1 MRNFKDKVIDTLSNA
16 LIVPATTDSPQPEL
30 PTVRVV
36 SDYPQ
41 SPEDLPCVMV
51 RVIRQSADM
60 GSYDERSKAPR
71 YNVSIQ
77 VDMYTVGKDAP
88 IKVEALFEKVDAAM
102 QGMKFVLEDY
112 APTNNIDR
120 TISRGVARYSAV
132 VEPHYGVSDT
142 KYQIFRR

>member
-16 LIVPATTDSPQPEL
+16 LIVPVTTDSPQPEL

-51 RVIRQSADM
+51 RVIRMSADTR
-60 GSYDERSKAPR
+60 SYDERTEAPR
-71 YNVSIQ
+71 YNVALQ
-77 VDMYTVGKDAP
+77 LDMYTAGKDAP

-112 APTNNIDR
+112 APTNNINR
-120 TISRGVARYSAV
+120 TISRGVARYSAI
-132 VEPHYGVSDT
+132 VEPHYGTNDT
-142 KYQIFRR
+142 KYQMFRR